1 MMEKSEFYNFETSC
15 LCEVCSNCKIK
26 NLSDFLNEH
35 HLDLDDFNDF
45 NNDFNNYGWSPY
57 FIEKDSIRPQECC
70 LFEKYQLFDIN
81 GSIPWCM
88 KQQIKNCF
96 NANVILSN
104 SFDPYRL
111 SGFYVYNLIGQFVKS
126 LNDCCKKFDFIYH
139 LSNPYSCF
147 KPNKNTRSII
157 FKNKLTGL
165 YYFVL
170 LTKKHTFTLKT
181 LAGLKINEHLNQ
193 KWQLQSLVEQH
204 FLPKQLA
211 DFLLNLHKIY

>member
-1 MMEKSEFYNFETSC
+1 
-15 LCEVCSNCKIK
+15 
-26 NLSDFLNEH
+26 
-35 HLDLDDFNDF
+35 
-45 NNDFNNYGWSPY
+45 
-57 FIEKDSIRPQECC
+57 
-70 LFEKYQLFDIN
+70 
-81 GSIPWCM
+81 M

-204 FLPKQLA
+204 FLPRQLA
-211 DFLLNLHKIY
+211 DFLLNLHKI